1 MRKSLGIAT
10 PCEKGEF
17 LTTFSTIIYHDSCVV
32 FSCFVMYNAHI
43 CLMPQL
49 LKYRSKAG
57 LLISGC
63 PPPLCQQRHQ
73 VSLLLPR
80 WSDKIKA
87 RRPESPGWLSIC
99 TELVVALHC
108 LDRTQVRQTF
118 SSITRTEK
126 QTIRKLNPEEEK
138 TPQRKTAQMRVLFLC
153 TGNSCR

>member
-1 MRKSLGIAT
+1 MNGECKKSLGIAT

-43 CLMPQL
+43 SCWSIDQKLVCWLVAAPH
-49 LKYRSKAG
+49 SSV
-57 LLISGC
+57 ISANK
-63 PPPLCQQRHQ
+63 
-73 VSLLLPR
+73 LLLPR

-108 LDRTQVRQTF
+108 LDRAQVRQTF